1 MMHLGLDAKRLLFN
15 RSGLGNYARSTVR
28 ALALHAPEL
37 QMTLF
42 SPRNKA
48 DWMEDV
54 CLKGFDSPDH
64 FKNAT
69 LYHPSHAMPWW
80 RSFGMGKAAAAQ
92 GVEVFHGLS
101 NEIPFDLPSTIRKVC
116 TIHDLIFID
125 QPNHYP
131 WFDRQVYLKKVNHAL
146 KHSDAI
152 IATSEATRDRI
163 LFHFP
168 NTQAPI
174 HVVYQPIHPIFKSAL
189 SAPSNNPP
197 YFIYHSGFNQR
208 KNHLR
213 LLEAYESVMHNIQQ
227 HLVLIGVKG
236 DTYEQVNAFIQ
247 RSHLKN
253 RVQIMTEVGN
263 KELAHWLH
271 HAEGFIYPSITEGFG
286 IPLAEAAA
294 CGLRAAV
301 SNIPVFRELS
311 QGGMIMFDPLDTSS
325 IANAIMSLAKHDPDQ
340 ELKQVGSR
348 NQILDRIN
356 DQNIAHQLL
365 HIYSKPS

>member
-28 ALALHAPEL
+28 ALALCAPEL

-42 SPRNKA
+42 APRNKA
-48 DWMEDV
+48 EWIKDV
-54 CLKGFDSPDH
+54 CFEGFDDPDH
-64 FKNAT
+64 FTNTKMF
-69 LYHPSHAMPWW
+69 YPSYAMPWW
-80 RSFGMGKAAAAQ
+80 RSLGMGKAAAAQ

-101 NEIPFDLPSTIRKVC
+101 NEIPFDLPTNIRKVC

-125 QPNHYP
+125 QPKHYP
-131 WFDRQVYLKKVNHAL
+131 WLDRQVYLKKVKHAL
-146 KHSDAI
+146 NHSDAI

-174 HVVYQPIHPIFKSAL
+174 HVVYQPIHPIFKSVP
-189 SAPSNNPP
+189 SAPHNHPP

-213 LLEAYESVMHNIQQ
+213 LLEAFESVMHNIQQ
-227 HLVLIGVKG
+227 HLVLIGIKG

-253 RVQIMTEVGN
+253 RVKIMTKVGN
-263 KELAHWLH
+263 EELANWLH

-294 CGLRAAV
+294 CGLKAAI
-301 SNIPVFRELS
+301 SNIPVFQELS
-311 QGGMIMFDPLDTSS
+311 NGGMIMFDPLETSS
-325 IANAIMSLAKHDPDQ
+325 IANAIMSLSKLEHDQ
-340 ELKQVGSR
+340 ELKQAASR
-348 NQILDRIN
+348 IQILDRIN